1 MCLIHAWD
9 NRPIFFVKSQGQAT
23 NVSGENYRR
32 MITDSLL
39 PNDVIH
45 CTLHTR
51 GFNRM
56 GTTHTARASMNLLRE
71 NYPQKLTSRFGNIP
85 WPTRSPDLTP
95 IVFLWDYFKE
105 MVYNDNHQSVVALKK
120 NIHREISSIE
130 PNFLQRVAQNTWLRF
145 EQCVQLN
152 GRHLDDILLKNEI
165 CVFILSFNALNK
177 TLLTIITFFI

>member
-1 MCLIHAWD
+1 
-9 NRPIFFVKSQGQAT
+9 
-23 NVSGENYRR
+23 
-32 MITDSLL
+32 
-39 PNDVIH
+39 
-45 CTLHTR
+45 
-51 GFNRM
+51 
-56 GTTHTARASMNLLRE
+56 
-71 NYPQKLTSRFGNIP
+71 
-85 WPTRSPDLTP
+85 
-95 IVFLWDYFKE
+95 

-177 TLLTIITFFI
+177 PY